1 MARTNRDATHLRKLR
16 DLHARIGCIPSYSKL
31 AAHLGFKAKN
41 AAFKLVDRL
50 VASGYL
56 LKGPGGRL
64 IPDVAF
70 FALELS
76 DDVVRAGFGA
86 EGSATDLLQPQA
98 IDQLLISKPSKT
110 FLVSVRGDSMM
121 DAGILSGDI
130 AVVETDLQS
139 ASGDIVVAEIDGS
152 ITVKEL
158 QIKKGRPWL
167 VPHNSSIEAQTPR
180 ESLRVVGVV
189 RGIVR
194 RYKPL
199 PTGRGTLTRW
209 GVTS

>member
-1 MARTNRDATHLRKLR
+1 MARTNRDSVHLRKLR
-16 DLHARIGCIPSYSKL
+16 DLHACIGCIPSYSQI

-50 VASGYL
+50 VASGHL
-56 LKGPGGRL
+56 MKGPGGRL
-64 IPDVAF
+64 VPDVAF

-76 DDVVRAGFGA
+76 DDVVRAGFGSD
-86 EGSATDLLQPQA
+86 GSATGLLQSQA
-98 IDQLLISKPSKT
+98 IHQLLISRPSKT
-110 FLVSVRGDSMM
+110 VLVNLRGDSMV
-121 DAGILSGDI
+121 DAGILNGDI

-139 ASGDIVVAEIDGS
+139 VSGDIVVADIDGS

-167 VPHNSSIEAQTPR
+167 VPHNSSIEAQAPR
-180 ESLRVVGVV
+180 ESLRVIGVV

-199 PTGRGTLTRW
+199 PVGRGTLTRL
-209 GVTS
+209 GGTS

>member
-1 MARTNRDATHLRKLR
+1 MARTNRDSAHLQKLR
-16 DLHARIGCIPSYSKL
+16 DLHARLGCIPSYSQIS
-31 AAHLGFKAKN
+31 AHLGFKAKN
-41 AAFKLVDRL
+41 AAFKLVNRL
-50 VASGYL
+50 IASGYL
-56 LKGPGGRL
+56 IKGPGGRL

-76 DDVVRAGFGA
+76 NDIVRAGFGSD
-86 EGSATDLLQPQA
+86 GSSTGLLHSQA
-98 IDQLLISKPSKT
+98 IDQLLISRPSKT
-110 FLVSVRGDSMM
+110 VLVSLRGDSMV
-121 DAGILSGDI
+121 DAGILNGDI

-139 ASGDIVVAEIDGS
+139 VSGDIVVAGIDGS

-167 VPHNSSIEAQTPR
+167 VPHNSSIEAQTPQ
-180 ESLRVVGVV
+180 ESFKVIGVV

-199 PTGRGTLTRW
+199 PVGRGSLK
-209 GVTS
+209 